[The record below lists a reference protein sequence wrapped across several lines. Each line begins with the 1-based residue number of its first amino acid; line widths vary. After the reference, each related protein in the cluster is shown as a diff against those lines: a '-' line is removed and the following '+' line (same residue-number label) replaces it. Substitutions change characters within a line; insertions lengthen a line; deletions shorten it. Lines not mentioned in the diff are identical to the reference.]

1 MNKMPE
7 KFSGWLLHATI
18 PLVIAAIAKL
28 TYDAF
33 FATHSNDPNALAT
46 HQIIVQ
52 NVFLGV
58 LILLLLG
65 IGAGVYAL
73 VRRSDPAPRY
83 EYYTYDNELERDMMH
98 KRVITIIKD
107 ARESILAINAW
118 REEGPPNQS
127 QTQYREK
134 YFDELIRASHRVPYK
149 RLVQV
154 DSGRKIAS
162 EFDKYYVDHFNRMI
176 EESRQNPSGP
186 EISLFAIEPVVPAT
200 FVIVDDRFLLWQLNE
215 VGPTRREDKHKRFW
229 MRAVVIVDGGEFV
242 KQFKKTFLKASN
254 NEGKRPITKAD
265 LR

>member
-1 MNKMPE
+1 MNKIPE

-18 PLVIAAIAKL
+18 PLVLAAIAKL
-28 TYDAF
+28 AYDAF
-33 FATHSNDPNALAT
+33 FAAHSTDPNALAT
-46 HQIIVQ
+46 HQLIVQ

-98 KRVITIIKD
+98 KRVIAIIKE

-134 YFDELIRASHRVPYK
+134 YFDELIQASHRVPYK

-154 DSGRKIAS
+154 DSGRKIAT

-176 EESRQNPSGP
+176 EEGRQDPSRP

-200 FVIVDDRFLLWQLNE
+200 FVIVDDRYLLWQLNE

-242 KQFKKTFLKASN
+242 KQFKKTFVKASN
-254 NEGKRPITKAD
+254 NDGKRPITKAD